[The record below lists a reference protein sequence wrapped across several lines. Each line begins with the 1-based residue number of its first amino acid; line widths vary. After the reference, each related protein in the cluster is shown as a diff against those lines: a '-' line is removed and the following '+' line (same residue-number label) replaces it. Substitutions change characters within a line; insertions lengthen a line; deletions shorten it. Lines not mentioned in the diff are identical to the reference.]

1 MPKGVRVRISP
12 VAPNYKPEL
21 YRRAGGRKTTPD
33 FESGGSH
40 YATPAYKFGSTMSAK
55 NDIKRLVEAAMKTR
69 PWFIDDSFA
78 YRDINREV
86 VKPGGSVDN
95 TFYPDGATI
104 FRVDGDF
111 FTVAYLPYELSFY
124 DAGAVIA
131 QCFPGKELLLRP
143 DSHSD
148 IDHELDELYTETKRS
163 REALMDGCQYWPVK
177 IINVEA
183 LAATFR
189 SVVTFENYID
199 NIEYSATVWN
209 ETLIGIK
216 AGEQYI
222 LVGRYTDTGMHVEYF
237 HSGHGSY
244 HFTNEAGVGFNWK
257 F

>member
-1 MPKGVRVRISP
+1 
-12 VAPNYKPEL
+12 
-21 YRRAGGRKTTPD
+21 
-33 FESGGSH
+33 
-40 YATPAYKFGSTMSAK
+40 MSAK

-111 FTVAYLPYELSFY
+111 YTVAYLPYELSFY
-124 DAGAVIA
+124 DAGAVIE
-131 QCFPGKELLLRP
+131 QCFPGKDLHLRP

-148 IDHELDELYTETKRS
+148 VDQELEDLYTETKRA

-177 IINVEA
+177 VIGIESLNS
-183 LAATFR
+183 TFR
-189 SVVTFENYID
+189 SIITFENYID
-199 NIEYSATVWN
+199 NVEYSANVWQ
-209 ETLIGIK
+209 EIIDDIK
-216 AGEQYI
+216 IGEQYI
-222 LVGRYTDTGMHVEYF
+222 MVGRYINGNRMHVEYF
-237 HSGHGSY
+237 QKGHGSY
-244 HFTNEAGVGFNWK
+244 HFTNEAGIGFNWK